1 MTVLFFLLSSFVGAV
16 SSCASIEPPFSPLEV
31 DQSLVVDTVS
41 IVMKPYREWTPEE
54 SVKIREFGPLS
65 FYHQSAA
72 AYKDYAIFVRGGR
85 SVMCLYSL
93 KKKEVLYSLNLKG
106 VNRNVYHCN
115 QSSFGCEKYDPSD
128 FFPLL
133 YVSQRANASG
143 RCFIEVYRIHP
154 EYNEE
159 GTEFASFGVE
169 LVQLIYLP
177 RMSQDNS
184 LGNANCAIDASKRVM
199 YVYSRNNN
207 TDDDNYGQCKIT
219 EFEIP
224 DVHQKQVA
232 LEDSDIQSSFLLDI
246 SAVNMQGG
254 CVNNGMLYIGQ
265 GVYSAGYI
273 YLNVID
279 LEKKELVIRMD
290 LMKEGVRWE
299 PEGCFFYDGS
309 VMISHTRAIC
319 RIDKFD

>member
-1 MTVLFFLLSSFVGAV
+1 MTILVFLLSSLVGAM
-16 SSCASIEPPFSPLEV
+16 SSCAPAEDPFSLLET
-31 DQSLVVDTVS
+31 DQSPVVDTVS
-41 IVMKPYREWTPEE
+41 IVMEPYNEWKPEE

-93 KKKEVLYSLNLKG
+93 KKKEVLYMLNLKG
-106 VNRNVYHCN
+106 VSSNVYHCN
-115 QSSFGCEKYDPSD
+115 QSSFGFEKYDPSD

-133 YVSQRANASG
+133 YVSQRANLSG
-143 RCFIEVYRIHP
+143 RCFIEVFRIRP

-169 LVQLIYLP
+169 LVQIIYLP
-177 RMSQDNS
+177 RMSQENS
-184 LGNANCAIDASKRVM
+184 LGNANCTIDTSRKVM

-207 TDDDNYGQCKIT
+207 TDDDNYGLCKIT
-219 EFEIP
+219 EFAVP
-224 DVHQKQVA
+224 DVHQKQVV
-232 LEDSDIQSSFLLDI
+232 LEDSDILSSFMLDI
-246 SAVNMQGG
+246 SAANMQGG
-254 CVNNGMLYIGQ
+254 CVKNGMLYIGQ

-273 YLNVID
+273 FLNVID
-279 LEKKELVIRMD
+279 LEKQELVVRLD
-290 LMKEGVRWE
+290 LIEEGVKWE

-309 VMISHTRAIC
+309 VMLAHTGAIC
-319 RIDKFD
+319 RVVKFD

>member
-1 MTVLFFLLSSFVGAV
+1 MTLLVFLLSSFVGCM
-16 SSCASIEPPFSPLEV
+16 SSCASIELPFSPLEV
-31 DQSLVVDTVS
+31 VQSPVVDTVS

-54 SVKIREFGPLS
+54 SVKIREFGQLS

-85 SVMCLYSL
+85 SSMCLYSL
-93 KKKEVLYSLNLKG
+93 KKKEVLYILNLKG
-106 VNRNVYHCN
+106 VSRNIYHCN
-115 QSSFGCEKYDPSD
+115 QSTFGFEKYDPSD

-133 YVSQRANASG
+133 YVSQRSNSSG
-143 RCFIEVYRIHP
+143 RCFVEAYRIRP
-154 EYNEE
+154 EYNED
-159 GTEFASFGVE
+159 GTEFASFSVE

-177 RMSQDNS
+177 RMSRENS
-184 LGNANCAIDASKRVM
+184 LGNANCAIDTSKRVM

-219 EFEIP
+219 EFAVP
-224 DVHQKQVA
+224 DVHQKQVV
-232 LEDSDIQSSFLLDI
+232 LEDSDIISSFMLDI
-246 SAVNMQGG
+246 PAANMQGG

-265 GVYSAGYI
+265 GLYSAGYI

-309 VMISHTRAIC
+309 VMLSHTRAIC
-319 RIDKFD
+319 RIDKLD